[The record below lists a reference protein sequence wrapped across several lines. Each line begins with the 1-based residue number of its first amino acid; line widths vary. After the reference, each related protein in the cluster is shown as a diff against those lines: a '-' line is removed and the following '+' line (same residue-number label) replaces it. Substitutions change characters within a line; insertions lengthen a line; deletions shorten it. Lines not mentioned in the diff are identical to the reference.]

1 MAQGL
6 WPVDGGSLGLKND
19 LASGLT
25 AAKGEWGVMNSMCKQ
40 RKPVN
45 QEKNQ
50 METEIERPGD
60 LRETRY
66 SHV

>member
-1 MAQGL
+1 
-6 WPVDGGSLGLKND
+6 
-19 LASGLT
+19 
-25 AAKGEWGVMNSMCKQ
+25 MCKQ

-50 METEIERPGD
+50 MEIEIERAGD

>member
-19 LASGLT
+19 LASGLI
-25 AAKGEWGVMNSMCKQ
+25 AAMGVMNSMCKQ

>member
-1 MAQGL
+1 ML
-6 WPVDGGSLGLKND
+6 F
-19 LASGLT
+19 
-25 AAKGEWGVMNSMCKQ
+25 MNSMCKQ

-50 METEIERPGD
+50 METEIERPGG

-66 SHV
+66 SPCLDPVGPGCASYPEL

>member
-1 MAQGL
+1 M
-6 WPVDGGSLGLKND
+6 KND
-19 LASGLT
+19 LASGLI
-25 AAKGEWGVMNSMCKQ
+25 AAMGVMNSMCKQ

-66 SHV
+66 SHG